1 AYLAT
6 VPDLPE
12 PSPEQAAALA
22 RAAQERR
29 AQAAEQ
35 VDVPGEV
42 RAVLLGLLADG
53 TTVRQAAEHL
63 EAYGVPRMSVWRLL
77 DRLRHEGVARMSG
90 RGRGARWHL
99 TGDDGGDGEEDTDNG
114 HAA

>member
-1 AYLAT
+1 MLVRDAMTSPAVT
-6 VPDLPE
+6 VTPYTMARE
-12 PSPEQAAALA
+12 AL
-22 RAAQERR
+22 
-29 AQAAEQ
+29 
-35 VDVPGEV
+35 
-42 RAVLLGLLADG
+42 
-53 TTVRQAAEHL
+53 
-63 EAYGVPRMSVWRLL
+63 RLL